1 MPNAKSVKSKKKKK
15 RKKRSYSRKKLMR
28 WLQDEKAPKKTI
40 TTGEAARVLGV
51 SLVTVRRWVDEGLLK
66 GKKAKA
72 EASGRQNQTKIK
84 LIALKKFIESSEMP
98 IEYLKKK
105 RVTTTQI
112 AKTSGISVSKVI
124 QLADK
129 GDIKAYRLCGRR
141 IILLKDAISY
151 FKANE
156 LDVEALRV
164 EAKK

>member
-1 MPNAKSVKSKKKKK
+1 MPSAKSVKRKKKK

-28 WLQDEKAPKKTI
+28 WLQDADAPKKSI

-51 SLVTVRRWVDEGLLK
+51 SLVTVRRWVDEGVLK
-66 GKKAKA
+66 GRKAKA
-72 EASGRQNQTKIK
+72 EASGRQNQTRIR
-84 LIALKKFIESSEMP
+84 LVALKKFIESSEIPM
-98 IEYLKKK
+98 EYLKKK

-112 AKTSGISVSKVI
+112 AKASGISVSKVI

-141 IILLKDAISY
+141 IIFLKDAIRY

-164 EAKK
+164 VVKK